1 MFCGKS
7 IIAVIPARGGS
18 KGVPAKNI
26 RDVAGK
32 PLLAWTIEQAKH
44 SQVID
49 RTILSSDD
57 QEIISVAQQWGCET
71 PFVRPAE
78 LAQDTSSHIEPIL
91 HALNVMP
98 KQYDYVVMLQVTSPL
113 RLSKDID
120 SCVELCIRQ
129 RAPACVSVTIPDKSP
144 YWMYTINEQG
154 CINNLIGNG
163 SVPLPMVR
171 QQLPEVY
178 VLNGAVYVAYVKWL
192 LGTTSF
198 LTPQTIPYI
207 MPKER
212 SLDIDNEMDI
222 NFASFLL
229 KDGQYGE

>member
-1 MFCGKS
+1 MFSGKS
-7 IIAVIPARGGS
+7 ILAVIPARGGS

-26 RDVAGK
+26 RDVGGK

-57 QEIISVAQQWGCET
+57 QEIISLAQQWGCET

-78 LAQDTSSHIEPIL
+78 LSQDTSSHIEPIL

-98 KQYDYVVMLQVTSPL
+98 EQYDYVVMLQVTSPL

-154 CINNLIGNG
+154 CIDNLIGNG
-163 SVPLPMVR
+163 STPLPMVR

-178 VLNGAVYVAYVKWL
+178 VLNGAVYVAHVKWL
-192 LGTTSF
+192 LGTMSF
-198 LTPQTIPYI
+198 LTPQTISYI

-212 SLDIDNEMDI
+212 SLDIDDEMDI
-222 NFASFLL
+222 NFASFLI
-229 KDGQYGE
+229 KDGRYGE